1 MIYAQPA
8 GRPPLLRLGD
18 GLGEL
23 TSEVPA
29 GTYVSRYV
37 STGQKS
43 YGYEVKDEKTDAV
56 VETVIKV
63 RGITLTSPIAQKLN
77 FDTLTRLVDDYLE
90 NRTVTKVDVKGTRIF
105 RTAERCVYTGAYT
118 KTFRFTA
125 NKRVFKDDGTSLP
138 YGYK

>member
-1 MIYAQPA
+1 M
-8 GRPPLLRLGD
+8 LKLGD

-29 GTYVSRYV
+29 GTYISRYV

-43 YGYEVKDEKTDAV
+43 YGYEVRDEKTDAV
-56 VETVIKV
+56 VDTVIKV

-77 FDTLTRLVDDYLE
+77 FDTLLRLVDDYVSS
-90 NRTVTKVDVKGTRIF
+90 RTVTKVDVKGTRIF
-105 RTAERCVYTGAYT
+105 RTPERCVYTGAYT

-125 NKRVFKDDGTSLP
+125 NKRVFSDDGCSSA
-138 YGYK
+138 YGCK

>member
-1 MIYAQPA
+1 M
-8 GRPPLLRLGD
+8 LRLGD

-29 GTYVSRYV
+29 GTYISRYV

-43 YGYEVKDEKTDAV
+43 YGYEVRDEKSGAV
-56 VETVIKV
+56 VDTVIKV

-77 FDTLTRLVDDYLE
+77 FDTLTRLVDDYMD
-90 NRTVTKVDVKGTRIF
+90 NRTITKVDVKGTRIF
-105 RTAERCVYTGAYT
+105 RTPERCVYTGAYT

-125 NKRVFKDDGTSLP
+125 DKRVFLKDGSSFP
-138 YGYK
+138 YGWK